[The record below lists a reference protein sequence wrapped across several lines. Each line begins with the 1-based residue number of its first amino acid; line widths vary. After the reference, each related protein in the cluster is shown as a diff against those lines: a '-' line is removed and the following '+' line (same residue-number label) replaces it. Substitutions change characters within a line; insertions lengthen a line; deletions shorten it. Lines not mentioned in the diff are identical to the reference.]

1 MPTGHHL
8 KWATCPCRT
17 CQARRGERMK
27 TKDHVHWMINKD
39 LMAILR
45 QTADDRLTS
54 MTNIVEEALWKYFE
68 KR

>member
-1 MPTGHHL
+1 
-8 KWATCPCRT
+8 
-17 CQARRGERMK
+17 MK